1 MEKKLNIR
9 LPKGDSYGVK
19 LLVIGLILII
29 FIPPIAMVRGL
40 INERSARKYSAEE
53 EVISSWGGRS
63 KIAGPVL
70 VLPYQEEI
78 ITKNDDGKTER
89 SWIKRNFLVF
99 PEVLDIQVD
108 APVEERSR
116 GIYHIPVFT
125 ADIALKGMFVLE
137 NALKDLP
144 ANTKVDWDGARLGV
158 NLGSLKG
165 LSSVS
170 PLSWKER
177 EYGFEPGD
185 LPLSVYPS
193 HIVTPVDIKR
203 ADSPRG
209 YNFSLDLVQKGGD
222 SFEFIPLAKETSIS
236 IRSDWSAPS
245 FYGDYLPVKREF
257 GEEGF
262 SAVWKISYLSRD
274 IPSHLVE
281 GVPNTEDLRRTAF
294 GVRLFEPVSTYA
306 KNERSVKYA
315 YLFLLVPFIIFFLFE
330 VIRKMKIHPVQYLL
344 AGAADVV
351 FYLLLL
357 STSEHLHFFAAY
369 CIAAFSVTLLLTLYS
384 VQVLGGW
391 KPGLLMGSFLAA
403 GYVYLY
409 VVLQSEDY
417 ALLLGSVGLF
427 MVLAAVMFVTRKVT
441 WYKHPNQQE
450 TDSKEL
456 TR

>member
-19 LLVIGLILII
+19 LIIIGLILVV

-40 INERSARKYSAEE
+40 INERSARNYSAEE

-70 VLPYQEEI
+70 VLPYREEI
-78 ITKNDDGKTER
+78 ITKKDDGETER
-89 SWIKRNFLVF
+89 TWVRRDLLVF
-99 PEVLDIQVD
+99 PETLDIQVD

-116 GIYHIPVFT
+116 GIYRVPVFT
-125 ADIALKGMFVLE
+125 AHISLHGNFSLEKALE
-137 NALKDLP
+137 DLP
-144 ANTKVDWDGARLGV
+144 EGAEVDWDGARLGM

-165 LSSVS
+165 LSTVS
-170 PLSWKER
+170 PLAWDDKE
-177 EYGFEPGD
+177 YSFEPGD
-185 LPLSVYPS
+185 VPLSVYSS
-193 HIVTPVDIKR
+193 HIVTPVDIE
-203 ADSPRG
+203 ARG
-209 YNFSLDLVQKGGD
+209 SSSREYDFNLDLVQKGGD
-222 SFEFIPLAKETSIS
+222 SFEFIPLAKETAIF

-245 FYGDYLPVKREF
+245 FYGEYLPVEREF
-257 GEEGF
+257 GEDGF
-262 SAVWKISYLSRD
+262 SAQWKISYLSRD
-274 IPSHLVE
+274 IPSHIVG
-281 GVPNTEDLRRTAF
+281 GVPNKDDLWRTAF

-330 VIRKMKIHPVQYLL
+330 VIRKMKVHPVQYLL

-369 CIAAFSVTLLLTLYS
+369 CIAALSVTLLLTLYS
-384 VQVLGGW
+384 AQVLGGW

-427 MVLAAVMFVTRKVT
+427 LVLAAVMFVTRKVT
-441 WYKHPNQQE
+441 WYKEQTRE
-450 TDSKEL
+450 TN
-456 TR
+456 